1 MQGRN
6 RIHTVSQKLKW
17 KVLKGDK
24 KMSEP
29 VTQALLLVSSDNE
42 PCSQHHSHAAALQFN
57 PDDSL

>member
-1 MQGRN
+1 
-6 RIHTVSQKLKW
+6 
-17 KVLKGDK
+17 
-24 KMSEP
+24 MSEP